1 LVFLFE
7 VRVFTKESVMKIMF
21 KYLALSFF
29 ISGLV
34 ACSSTSTEDSSSST
48 DGMDSSSSSASTSG
62 VGAGS
67 TSVSDDNMDPEAG
80 LESVFYFEFDE
91 STLTAS
97 TRAALDAYAAVLR
110 SSPRNIR
117 LEGHADERGTR
128 EYNIALGERRAKSVA
143 DYLIA
148 SGVSASRIETIS
160 YGEERPAVSA
170 STPSAWAQNRRVE
183 LK

>member
-1 LVFLFE
+1 
-7 VRVFTKESVMKIMF
+7 MKIMF
-21 KYLALSFF
+21 KYLALSFL
-29 ISGLV
+29 ISGFV
-34 ACSSTSTEDSSSST
+34 ACSSTSTQDSNST
-48 DGMDSSSSSASTSG
+48 DGMNSSSSSASTSG

-67 TSVSDDNMDPEAG
+67 TSVSDGNMDPEAG
-80 LESVFYFEFDE
+80 LESTFYFEFDE

>member
-1 LVFLFE
+1 
-7 VRVFTKESVMKIMF
+7 MKITF
-21 KYLALSFF
+21 KYLALGFLL
-29 ISGLV
+29 SGLV
-34 ACSSTSTEDSSSST
+34 ACSTTSTEDDTSSSST
-48 DGMDSSSSSASTSG
+48 EGMDETSSSGASTSG
-62 VGAGS
+62 VGAGQ
-67 TSVSDDNMDPEAG
+67 TSVSDEPADPEAG
-80 LESVFYFEFDE
+80 LESVFYFDFDE
-91 STLTAS
+91 STLTAGA
-97 TRAALDAYAAVLR
+97 RAALDEYAAVLR

-160 YGEERPAVSA
+160 YGEERPAVNA
-170 STPSAWAQNRRVE
+170 SNERAWAQNRRVE